1 MTRNGPNRS
10 VKPKKG
16 TKKGGSI
23 WPANLS
29 LGFFNKN
36 NKKKNKRLPVKQK
49 SPIPASKRPPTL
61 NNNSIKVTLRN
72 NRKCTPRIFY
82 IPDRIC
88 KLLPWELLKCFFLQP
103 HRVADL
109 DNKLVENLV
118 GNPKRLNPP
127 SSSSTINLSSNQF
140 TSSFPNQQQNI
151 LQNINPTQTSPTN
164 NNGFSV
170 DPAFNPFNSKGSR
183 GNGADFFPPQNGF
196 NIR

>member
-29 LGFFNKN
+29 LGFFNNNKN

-61 NNNSIKVTLRN
+61 NNNSIKVTLGN
-72 NRKCTPRIFY
+72 ASKCIPIIFY
-82 IPDRIC
+82 IIC
-88 KLLPWELLKCFFLQP
+88 KLLLWKLLRYFFLQP

-127 SSSSTINLSSNQF
+127 LSSSSTINLSSNQF
-140 TSSFPNQQQNI
+140 TNSFPNQQQNI
-151 LQNINPTQTSPTN
+151 LKNINPTQTSPTN